1 MKLGAGLLCRL
12 RKASNFPRA
21 SYLSNGSGTLRV
33 LWLKH
38 DLPPE
43 VLTHVCKVPFAIE
56 RFHGSPKL
64 GCGHFQG
71 AVILSATRGLGH
83 GQLRDG
89 ILSARQ
95 GLGCG
100 HLWGRV
106 LPTTM
111 TILVP
116 LRFMALYCHLQFLG
130 QTFLQGTGPGSGGRL
145 RAQAPS
151 QKMLSTRFPLR
162 VRGTGVCRP

>member
-1 MKLGAGLLCRL
+1 M
-12 RKASNFPRA
+12 
-21 SYLSNGSGTLRV
+21 

-71 AVILSATRGLGH
+71 AVIPSATRGLGH

-111 TILVP
+111 TFLIP

-145 RAQAPS
+145 RVHAPS
-151 QKMLSTRFPLR
+151 WKTLSTRFPLR
-162 VRGTGVCRP
+162 EVQMEDRALWDDTGQGLKRSHGTGGGTGRRSIDGVTLE